1 MKIGICCYPSYGGSG
16 VVATELGLK
25 LAEKGHEVHFISY
38 DKPFRLGAFHPN
50 VFFHDVAVSNY
61 PVFKYPPYIMSLAN
75 KIREVA
81 EFEELEILHAHY
93 AVPHASAVYM
103 AKKMLNDKIKT
114 VTTFHGTDVTIM
126 SEDPSLKE
134 ITEFSVNDS
143 DAITAVSDSLK
154 VQAMESLNMV
164 KDIKRIYNFIDPE
177 EYYRKCPMELKE
189 HFGIEEGVP
198 VIIHTSN
205 FRPVKRI
212 QDLIKIFKGIR
223 DSMKAKLVLIGDGPE
238 RCAASRLV
246 KEFGIEEDVMFVGK
260 QNNVIELLSVGDLFI
275 LPSEKESFGL
285 AALEAM
291 ACEMPVIAT
300 TTGGLPELILDG
312 ETGFLS
318 EVGDIEK
325 MTQDAINLLSDADML
340 NKFRKSARN
349 RAVEEFS
356 SNIVVDQYINLYEE
370 LLSEEKAY

>member
-38 DKPFRLGAFHPN
+38 DKPFRLGEFHPN
-50 VFFHDVAVSNY
+50 IYFHDVSVSNY

-75 KIREVA
+75 KIREVS
-81 EFEELEILHAHY
+81 EYENLEILHAHY

-103 AKKMLNDKIKT
+103 AKKMLNDTVRT

-126 SEDPSLKE
+126 ADDPSLKE

-143 DAITAVSDSLK
+143 DAITAVSQSLRK
-154 VQAMESLNMV
+154 QALGSLNIK
-164 KDIKRIYNFIDPE
+164 KDINMIYNFIDSK
-177 EYYRKCPMELKE
+177 EYYKKPPKGLKE
-189 HFGIEEGVP
+189 HFGIEEGIP

-212 QDLIKIFKGIR
+212 RDLIKVFSGIR
-223 DSMKAKLVLIGDGPE
+223 QEMKSKLVLIGDGPE
-238 RCAASRLV
+238 RCMASCMV
-246 KEFGIEEDVMFVGK
+246 KELKLEKDVLFVGK
-260 QNNVIELLSVGDLFI
+260 QNSVIDILSIGDLFI

-300 TTGGLPELILDG
+300 KTGGLPELIIDG
-312 ETGFLS
+312 KTGFLS
-318 EVGDIEK
+318 DVGDIKK
-325 MTQDAINLLSDADML
+325 MTKDSLTLLSNKELL
-340 NKFRKSARN
+340 NKFRKNARQ
-349 RAVEEFS
+349 RAVNNFS
-356 SNIVVDQYINLYEE
+356 SDVVVDKYIALYES
-370 LLSEEKAY
+370 LLTKN